1 MNINPIP
8 EGEYMRSSSEVYLN
22 ILLNDY
28 AEARDDER
36 NFLSVQATSLT
47 LGVTAAAGLL
57 VFFEQVIDRS
67 KDRTEQFPDLVI
79 AGALMAG
86 FVTIAFALWV
96 GSVATVRAFY
106 LRSLEREIRRV
117 AKLENVSFGDLG
129 LRPISFHELVVEHG
143 SLSKPV
149 STTTSILVNIVVIG
163 LITVFGVIGSFLA
176 FQINGRWMIPIVFF
190 VNGVFVLYALW
201 ELWQISVG
209 GRKYVREL
217 TQRYK
222 ERLGRDLV
230 KRYSRSSPWPVISYA
245 LLPRPDDLV
254 KSLFTIGGLI
264 ISGLTIEGTSSVN
277 LRCKIVIFVA
287 IELLA
292 YQARY
297 QINDLLG
304 RSEDKKSPTAGYR
317 GRLPE
322 GAEKHSVFSILVRI
336 VLIISAVVY
345 LFDMDN
351 QGAVHGTWF
360 RLLLTTLFVFVLMV
374 PYEIVRN
381 WVRVDPDASSK
392 KRRSVTWVLLFL
404 VALGY
409 PLRFA
414 GSAFCLTD
422 TFSLGLW
429 APLVIMRF
437 GLGWVF
443 VAPTWVLES
452 FNYVSGRSK
461 DGRSYRVIDECKRKY
476 HLKELAAINGWS
488 MLFESSLEASS
499 VEWDD
504 LDGTSYRALKARV
517 PSGVKLWSI
526 GSAVYYF
533 GLSCF
538 VLFSGLFNMTL
549 IGGTMTAL
557 ILCVMM
563 SFIALVGY
571 DDRRVVGPIASAV
584 AIGLIFIWPAHLHG
598 VVSWMVVA
606 FGLILPVGLVFL
618 FSGPSYMETRGVMKK
633 AWKMC
638 ADFVPWLCEFIWK
651 GRRPLTSSSSR
662 D

>member
-1 MNINPIP
+1 MKV
-8 EGEYMRSSSEVYLN
+8 SSKKLGVYLN

-67 KDRTEQFPDLVI
+67 RANQFPDLVI

-117 AKLENVSFGDLG
+117 AKLENVVFGDLS

-149 STTTSILVNIVVIG
+149 STTTSVLVNIVVIG

-176 FQINGRWMIPIVFF
+176 FQINGKWMVPIVFLM
-190 VNGVFVLYALW
+190 NGAFVLYALR
-201 ELWQISVG
+201 ELWVISVG
-209 GRKYVREL
+209 GRDYVQEL

-222 ERLGRDLV
+222 KRLDRDLITLCP
-230 KRYSRSSPWPVISYA
+230 RPSPWPTINYI

-264 ISGLTIEGTSSVN
+264 ISGLAIGDASNIN

-304 RSEDKKSPTAGYR
+304 RSEDKKSPTASCR

-322 GAEKHSVFSILVRI
+322 GAEQHSVFSILVRI
-336 VLIISAVVY
+336 ALIISAALY
-345 LFDMDN
+345 IFDMDN

-360 RLLLTTLFVFVLMV
+360 RLLLTTLLVFVLMV

-381 WVRVDPDASSK
+381 WVRADPDASSK
-392 KRRSVTWVLLFL
+392 KRRSVTWALLFL

-409 PLRFA
+409 PLRFV

-422 TFSLGLW
+422 TLSLGLW
-429 APLVIMRF
+429 ISLAAMGF

-452 FNYVSGRSK
+452 FSYVSGKSK
-461 DGRSYRVIDECKRKY
+461 DGRSYRVRDECKHKY
-476 HLKELAAINGWS
+476 HVKELASMSGWS
-488 MLFESSLEASS
+488 MMFESSLEASS

-504 LDGTSYRALKARV
+504 LDGASYRALKARV

-526 GSAVYYF
+526 GSVVYYL

-538 VLFSGLFNMTL
+538 ILFSGLFNMTL

-598 VVSWMVVA
+598 VVSWLVAA
-606 FGLILPVGLVFL
+606 FGLILPVGLVFF
-618 FSGPSYMETRGVMKK
+618 FSGPSYEETRGVMKK

-651 GRRPLTSSSSR
+651 GRRPSISSSSR

>member
-1 MNINPIP
+1 M
-8 EGEYMRSSSEVYLN
+8 
-22 ILLNDY
+22 
-28 AEARDDER
+28 
-36 NFLSVQATSLT
+36 
-47 LGVTAAAGLL
+47 
-57 VFFEQVIDRS
+57 
-67 KDRTEQFPDLVI
+67 
-79 AGALMAG
+79 
-86 FVTIAFALWV
+86 
-96 GSVATVRAFY
+96 
-106 LRSLEREIRRV
+106 
-117 AKLENVSFGDLG
+117 
-129 LRPISFHELVVEHG
+129 
-143 SLSKPV
+143 
-149 STTTSILVNIVVIG
+149 
-163 LITVFGVIGSFLA
+163 
-176 FQINGRWMIPIVFF
+176 
-190 VNGVFVLYALW
+190 
-201 ELWQISVG
+201 
-209 GRKYVREL
+209 
-217 TQRYK
+217 
-222 ERLGRDLV
+222 
-230 KRYSRSSPWPVISYA
+230 
-245 LLPRPDDLV
+245 
-254 KSLFTIGGLI
+254 
-264 ISGLTIEGTSSVN
+264 
-277 LRCKIVIFVA
+277 
-287 IELLA
+287 
-292 YQARY
+292 
-297 QINDLLG
+297 
-304 RSEDKKSPTAGYR
+304 
-317 GRLPE
+317 
-322 GAEKHSVFSILVRI
+322 
-336 VLIISAVVY
+336 
-345 LFDMDN
+345 
-351 QGAVHGTWF
+351 
-360 RLLLTTLFVFVLMV
+360 
-374 PYEIVRN
+374 
-381 WVRVDPDASSK
+381 
-392 KRRSVTWVLLFL
+392 
-404 VALGY
+404 
-409 PLRFA
+409 RFA

-429 APLVIMRF
+429 APLVIMGF

-461 DGRSYRVIDECKRKY
+461 DGRSYRAIDECKRKY

-598 VVSWMVVA
+598 VVSWLVVA
-606 FGLILPVGLVFL
+606 FGLILPVGLVFF
-618 FSGPSYMETRGVMKK
+618 FSGPSYKETRGVMKK

-651 GRRPLTSSSSR
+651 GRRPSTSSSSR